1 MGSEDPSAKN
11 AGIVASTRPVFGRF
25 SGCDPRRSENIECNR
40 VVTVTWVDGE
50 LSHGTWTGDQ
60 AASIRERA
68 KCWNGSKGRAGRAP
82 S

>member
-1 MGSEDPSAKN
+1 MRTRLQRTPGSWRARGRSSD
-11 AGIVASTRPVFGRF
+11 RF

-40 VVTVTWVDGE
+40 VVTGVTWVDGE

-68 KCWNGSKGRAGRAP
+68 KCWNGSKCRAGRAP